1 MALETTLYLL
11 LFAATLVA
19 TALGLLIVFQAYR
32 GYRRNDS
39 RPMLLLAVGFTLLTI
54 GPFVLSLVGTA
65 MTRSLPPDS
74 LLVTYWLPLA
84 SRGLEVAGLLV
95 ILYSLYP
102 RARS

>member
-32 GYRRNDS
+32 GYRRNES
-39 RPMLLLAVGFTLLTI
+39 RPMLLLAIGFTLLTI
-54 GPFVLSLVGTA
+54 GPFVLSLVGSA
-65 MTRSLPPDS
+65 MARSLPPGS
-74 LLVTYWLPLA
+74 LLVIYWLPLA
-84 SRGLEVAGLLV
+84 GRGLEVAGLLV
-95 ILYSLYP
+95 ILYSLSP